1 MKTQK
6 QVIISI
12 GREFGSAGHEIA
24 ERIAKR
30 YGLSLYD
37 HNLLREVADSHN
49 VSSEELEIFDE
60 MKHNKFLYRTV
71 KGMSSSPA
79 DNVALMQFNFL
90 REKAEKGE
98 SFVVVGRCSE
108 TILKDY
114 PGLIS
119 IFVLGNMEDKIARIS
134 RLYGKTEKEGE
145 VRYYFI
151 YGAAKEG
158 PGWEMTARRYF
169 SKQIRI
175 LIYPQCA
182 ANALVTTGS
191 ALSVYDP
198 AHGAVFDQKIEHD
211 HHNDRK
217 QDAPVI
223 SRRVNPPD
231 LRKLSVKRDQAAQDR
246 AKKRTSALAVQ
257 QRIYNKAHADQR

>member
-12 GREFGSAGHEIA
+12 GREFGSAGHEIE

-37 HNLLREVADSHN
+37 HNLLREVADLHN
-49 VSSEELEIFDE
+49 LKTEDLEIYDE

-79 DNVALMQFNFL
+79 DNVAMMQFNFL

-119 IFVLGNMEDKIARIS
+119 IFIIGNMDHKIARVS
-134 RLYGKTEKEGE
+134 KLYGMNEKEAE
-145 VRYYFI
+145 RFI
-151 YGAAKEG
+151 HEK
-158 PGWEMTARRYF
+158 
-169 SKQIRI
+169 
-175 LIYPQCA
+175 
-182 ANALVTTGS
+182 
-191 ALSVYDP
+191 
-198 AHGAVFDQKIEHD
+198 
-211 HHNDRK
+211 DRK
-217 QDAPVI
+217 RKKYHD
-223 SRRVNPPD
+223 SHCKTKWSESHNYD
-231 LRKLSVKRDQAAQDR
+231 LSLNSSTLGVSGSVEFLSLYIDKRIE
-246 AKKRTSALAVQ
+246 KME
-257 QRIYNKAHADQR
+257 

>member
-79 DNVALMQFNFL
+79 DNVALLQFNFL
-90 REKAEKGE
+90 REKAEKGD

-119 IFVLGNMEDKIARIS
+119 IFILGNMEHKVARVA
-134 RLYGKTEKEGE
+134 RLYGKTDKEAE
-145 VRYYFI
+145 RFI
-151 YGAAKEG
+151 RENDSHCNTKWSETHTYDLSLNSSTLGVEG
-158 PGWEMTARRYF
+158 SVEF
-169 SKQIRI
+169 
-175 LIYPQCA
+175 
-182 ANALVTTGS
+182 
-191 ALSVYDP
+191 LSDYID
-198 AHGAVFDQKIEHD
+198 K
-211 HHNDRK
+211 R
-217 QDAPVI
+217 I
-223 SRRVNPPD
+223 SRM
-231 LRKLSVKRDQAAQDR
+231 K
-246 AKKRTSALAVQ
+246 
-257 QRIYNKAHADQR
+257 

>member
-37 HNLLREVADSHN
+37 HNLLREVANSHN
-49 VSSEELEIFDE
+49 VSSEDLEFFDE
-60 MKHNKFLYRTV
+60 MKHNKLLYRTV

-79 DNVALMQFNFL
+79 DNVALLQFNFL

-119 IFVLGNMEDKIARIS
+119 IFVLGNMEHKIARVS
-134 RLYGKTEKEGE
+134 RLYGKTDKEAERFIKEK
-145 VRYYFI
+145 
-151 YGAAKEG
+151 
-158 PGWEMTARRYF
+158 
-169 SKQIRI
+169 
-175 LIYPQCA
+175 
-182 ANALVTTGS
+182 
-191 ALSVYDP
+191 
-198 AHGAVFDQKIEHD
+198 
-211 HHNDRK
+211 DRK
-217 QDAPVI
+217 RKKYHD
-223 SRRVNPPD
+223 SHCKTKWSETHTYD
-231 LRKLSVKRDQAAQDR
+231 LSLNSSTLGIEGSVEFLSDYIDKRIVR
-246 AKKRTSALAVQ
+246 MK
-257 QRIYNKAHADQR
+257 

>member
-1 MKTQK
+1 MKPQK

-30 YGLSLYD
+30 YGFSLYD

-49 VSSEELEIFDE
+49 VKTEDLEIFDE
-60 MKHNKFLYRTV
+60 MKHNKLLYRTV

-114 PGLIS
+114 DGLVS
-119 IFVLGNMEDKIARIS
+119 IFILGDMEHKVARVA
-134 RLYGKTEKEGE
+134 RLYGKTDKEAERFIKEK
-145 VRYYFI
+145 
-151 YGAAKEG
+151 
-158 PGWEMTARRYF
+158 
-169 SKQIRI
+169 
-175 LIYPQCA
+175 
-182 ANALVTTGS
+182 
-191 ALSVYDP
+191 
-198 AHGAVFDQKIEHD
+198 
-211 HHNDRK
+211 DRK
-217 QDAPVI
+217 RKKYHDSHCNSKWSDSHTYDLSLNSSTLGVEGSVEFLSSYIDKRI
-223 SRRVNPPD
+223 SRM
-231 LRKLSVKRDQAAQDR
+231 K
-246 AKKRTSALAVQ
+246 
-257 QRIYNKAHADQR
+257 